1 MNSYTPINELPHPPK
16 FMLDELEQA
25 FKNYNTFLLTKIFTI
40 REAAPIR
47 NAFRQKLNVHATAK
61 ALKDARFKSVIGNK
75 PFMPKSYNKFFTKKD
90 GTIMTRTKKN
100 VEKIIKRYYEIEYAG
115 PRITN
120 EMIKGNQFHIYWSR
134 YCKEEGWHVS
144 VCKKISAD
152 GGIYGLLE
160 YMSKNKLFNK
170 TPIFDWHFGV

>member
-40 REAAPIR
+40 REARPIR
-47 NAFRQKLNVHATAK
+47 NAINEKFKRTPTAK
-61 ALKDARFKSVIGNK
+61 ALHDARFKSVIGNK

-90 GTIMTRTKKN
+90 GTIMARTKKN
-100 VEKIIKRYYEIEYAG
+100 VEKIIKRYNEIEYAG
-115 PRITN
+115 PRITH
-120 EMIKGNQFHIYWSR
+120 EMTKGNQYAIYWSR
-134 YCKEEGWHVS
+134 YCKEDGWDVS
-144 VCKKISAD
+144 IRRTISAD

-170 TPIFDWHFGV
+170 SPIFDWHFGV